1 MTDNLL
7 DDNPIPPPT
16 TPPQDY
22 LGDKTPEEIK
32 KMKFESDNYIK
43 FLEKGRD
50 DLRNDYLKL
59 KTEYDSR
66 AKLEEIV
73 TKLTTQQQ
81 QLASSEHT
89 PNANEEVR
97 QPQYDPKVIE
107 SLVSSKIQ
115 EHELTKRQ
123 EENFNTV
130 RDKLQQRYGQNYK
143 DAVKQQIDELG
154 ITESDLNE
162 MARKQPKVLI
172 RTLGLDQVAPKE
184 DFQAPPRPNQRS
196 DNFAPSTQKRTWAF
210 YEKLRKED
218 SSLYYS
224 PKTQVQMHQD
234 HANLG
239 KEFEDGT
246 WRALG

>member
-1 MTDNLL
+1 MNDNLL
-7 DDNPIPPPT
+7 DDNLTPPPT
-16 TPPQDY
+16 TPPPDY
-22 LGDKTPEEIK
+22 LADKTPEDIK

-50 DLRNDYLKL
+50 DLRDDYLKL

-66 AKLEEIV
+66 AKLEELV
-73 TKLTTQQQ
+73 TKLTTQQ

-89 PNANEEVR
+89 LNANEEVK

-107 SLVSSKIQ
+107 SLVSTKIQ

-123 EENFNTV
+123 EENFNNI
-130 RDKLQQRYGQNYK
+130 RNKLQQRYGNNYK

-154 ITESDLNE
+154 ITESELNE
-162 MARKQPKVLI
+162 LARRQPKLLSK
-172 RTLGLDQVAPKE
+172 TLGLDQEAPKE
-184 DFQAPPRPNQRS
+184 DFQAPPRPQQRS

-218 SSLYYS
+218 SNLYYS

-234 HANLG
+234 HATLG
-239 KEFEDGT
+239 RDFEDGT